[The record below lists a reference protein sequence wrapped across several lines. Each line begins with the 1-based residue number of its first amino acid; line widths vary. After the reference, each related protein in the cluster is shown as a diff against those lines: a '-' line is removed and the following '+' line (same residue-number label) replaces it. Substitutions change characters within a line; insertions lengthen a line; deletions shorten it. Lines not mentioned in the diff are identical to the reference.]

1 MDKFKKRVAIDEDRI
16 CELEDRPKE
25 IPNTV

>member
-1 MDKFKKRVAIDEDRI
+1 MDKFKKRVAVDEDRI